1 LRSALVGVA
10 TGVAFLGGAG
20 VDVNAMF
27 DADIAVALGA
37 GMAVERIVVFP
48 GLKFA
53 YAQAAL
59 ATVVLLPLALG
70 LFPAFDSA
78 RLDADFWLHPMRDE
92 TELAGRDIAWLQVR
106 KGPAICEML
115 SLCYWAGKPEA
126 VDVFN
131 LDQQFLT
138 GARET
143 EAFVAMLKAKRF
155 AGIQFDSLSP
165 FPFPTSVE
173 LTIRDD
179 YRIDRSNDDGVFL
192 VPASTK

>member
-1 LRSALVGVA
+1 
-10 TGVAFLGGAG
+10 
-20 VDVNAMF
+20 
-27 DADIAVALGA
+27 
-37 GMAVERIVVFP
+37 
-48 GLKFA
+48 
-53 YAQAAL
+53 
-59 ATVVLLPLALG
+59 
-70 LFPAFDSA
+70 
-78 RLDADFWLHPMRDE
+78 
-92 TELAGRDIAWLQVR
+92 
-106 KGPAICEML
+106 ML